1 MLVASLAVRA
11 GYFLQIIVHRM
22 I

>member
-11 GYFLQIIVHRM
+11 GYFLQIIVHTT